1 MFSKIIYT
9 MRKYTGTEKTEVLS
23 PEDHQT
29 ISATLRR
36 VGKTSMQQLSDAEKL
51 SLEDSLESDKEV

>member
-1 MFSKIIYT
+1 MFSKVICT
-9 MRKYTGTEKTEVLS
+9 MRKYTGTEKTEILS
-23 PEDHQT
+23 PKDHQT

-36 VGKTSMQQLSDAEKL
+36 VGKTSMQQLSDAEKS